1 MNKKEKK
8 VVFTIIGIMVA
19 ILLVVIIVK
28 NVNKEGKPEN
38 VGKENTQTSQNV
50 EKYTTYL
57 EDGTKINNSNN
68 FNQTKKYKN
77 IEISNIQFTYK
88 DGNSVLLADVRNTS
102 NVAYES
108 EIVKMT
114 IVDENNKV
122 IDELEPIMPKME
134 PGETKQLNVIISGA
148 DSVNAKDF
156 KIESK

>member
-28 NVNKEGKPEN
+28 NVNKEGKLEN
-38 VGKENTQTSQNV
+38 VGKENTQISQNV
-50 EKYTTYL
+50 EKYTTNL